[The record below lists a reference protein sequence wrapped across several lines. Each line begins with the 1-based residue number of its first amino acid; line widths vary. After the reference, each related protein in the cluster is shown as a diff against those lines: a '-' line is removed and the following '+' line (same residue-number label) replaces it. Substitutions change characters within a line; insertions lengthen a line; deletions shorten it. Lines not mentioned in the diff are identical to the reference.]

1 LKYKKEVILIDS
13 AKIVSAKRLLS
24 ICLILVAIFLFGSK
38 CKTYSNEIQITIFA
52 AASLADLL
60 NTFETEYESQ
70 NENIDLQISYGAS
83 NLLAQQII
91 KGAPAN
97 ILIPAGTGPISV
109 LNQKTNLNL
118 QVYPFISNE
127 LVLVSHPDTQLNITN
142 LSELAND
149 GIKRFAIAD
158 PELAPAG
165 EYSKIALKNSD
176 MWDLLQPKLVLAPD
190 VRATLTYVSS
200 KNAEIG
206 IVYSTD
212 AMSKP
217 DLKITKIPNDT
228 YPKIEYPIILIDNK
242 NQKNHTHQL
251 IQYLL
256 SDKTKSEIDKYGFKK
271 IK

>member
-1 LKYKKEVILIDS
+1 
-13 AKIVSAKRLLS
+13 
-24 ICLILVAIFLFGSK
+24 
-38 CKTYSNEIQITIFA
+38 
-52 AASLADLL
+52 
-60 NTFETEYESQ
+60 
-70 NENIDLQISYGAS
+70 
-83 NLLAQQII
+83 
-91 KGAPAN
+91 
-97 ILIPAGTGPISV
+97 
-109 LNQKTNLNL
+109 
-118 QVYPFISNE
+118 
-127 LVLVSHPDTQLNITN
+127 
-142 LSELAND
+142 
-149 GIKRFAIAD
+149 
-158 PELAPAG
+158 
-165 EYSKIALKNSD
+165 